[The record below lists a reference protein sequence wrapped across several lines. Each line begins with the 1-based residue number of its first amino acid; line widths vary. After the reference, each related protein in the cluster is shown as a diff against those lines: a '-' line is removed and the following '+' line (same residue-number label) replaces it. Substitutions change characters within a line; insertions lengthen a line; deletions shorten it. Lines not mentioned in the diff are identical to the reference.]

1 DFKFNAEQIDKVV
14 NSNEMSYV
22 DRFGVSRFTIEGMR
36 SLISPLGK
44 TYTKEQAESA
54 IAAGEIPNDAFFF
67 IWSNDNGV
75 IARQYKNSNGVITD
89 AGKAIYSNDVSSLE
103 KRNSY
108 LRSELFSNQVSSIDF
123 NDVGS
128 IKLSDASLI
137 RITDVNTHDAFLS
150 TIQFSQVSSPSMMK
164 RWYFPNHTQYSN
176 GVISSNYQ
184 SFYYQS
190 LSFNEFSELTERYA
204 RVRYTLPDN
213 YNLVDENNR
222 YRVVD
227 TSGTFKPSFAGT
239 LTSET
244 VSCISAHA
252 TKNIVQ
258 FFVVLSEIVSEGYEP
273 NQAGVLSFIA
283 DKTDSALMMA
293 YSGVYGAYTLRE
305 DQFDII
311 IPAGEYTIDVVG
323 DVGVAATIR
332 QRKK

>member
-1 DFKFNAEQIDKVV
+1 
-14 NSNEMSYV
+14 
-22 DRFGVSRFTIEGMR
+22 
-36 SLISPLGK
+36 
-44 TYTKEQAESA
+44 ESA

-150 TIQFSQVSSPSMMK
+150 TIQFSQVASPAFMK
-164 RWYFPNHTQYSN
+164 RWYLPNHTQYSN

-184 SFYYQS
+184 PFYFTD
-190 LSFNEFSELTERYA
+190 LKLNEFSELTDRYA
-204 RVRYTLPDN
+204 RVRYMLPAN
-213 YNLVDENNR
+213 FNLVNENKK
-222 YRVVD
+222 YRAID
-227 TSGTFKPSFAGT
+227 TSGRFKPSYAET

-244 VSCISAHA
+244 ASCISAHA

-283 DKTDSALMMA
+283 DKTDGALMMA
-293 YSGVYGAYTLRE
+293 YSGVYGSYTLRE

-311 IPAGEYTIDVVG
+311 IPAGEYTIYVVG